1 MDDFRARMGIV
12 ERYKHNIIPIRLY
25 MNIEYKHTEYKHT
38 LIEEDR
44 NTTEK

>member
-25 MNIEYKHTEYKHT
+25 MNIEYKHT